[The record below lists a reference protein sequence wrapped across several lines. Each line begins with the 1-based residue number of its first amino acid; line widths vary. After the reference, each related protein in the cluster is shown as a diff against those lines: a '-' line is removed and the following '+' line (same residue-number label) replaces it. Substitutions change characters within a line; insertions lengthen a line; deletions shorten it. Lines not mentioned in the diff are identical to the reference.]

1 MAKRQSISERLRSAK
16 SPEAVRATVSDWAQD
31 WQRDQ
36 EDIVRQ
42 FEQAVSNMDYDDLCS
57 ATGQLKEVTRK
68 RFEALQNV
76 LRRLTDDLDD

>member
-1 MAKRQSISERLRSAK
+1 MPKHRSISQRLKSAK
-16 SPEAVRATVSDWAQD
+16 SPEAVRATVSDWARD

-42 FEQAVSNMDYDDLCS
+42 FEIAVRDMDYDDLCS

-76 LRRLTDDLDD
+76 LRRLTDNLE